1 MSVLYCSV
9 LIGIT
14 PRQFYNSEQQNDH
27 QQNTNRDLLTFLPR
41 AERTADQNTEDR
53 EAEGEAL
60 QV

>member
-1 MSVLYCSV
+1 MSVVYCSV

-14 PRQFYNSEQQNDH
+14 PRQFYNSQQQND